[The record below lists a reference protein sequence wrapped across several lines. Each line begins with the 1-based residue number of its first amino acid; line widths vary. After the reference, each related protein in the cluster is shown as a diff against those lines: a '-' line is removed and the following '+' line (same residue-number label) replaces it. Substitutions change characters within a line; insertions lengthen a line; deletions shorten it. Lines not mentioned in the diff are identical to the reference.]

1 VSIKGRLSLSIGLQN
16 RKEPSDIKS
25 TFERT
30 RSLANVTRRNQTEI
44 CVKSI
49 LMRALVLSTRAL
61 YATRARSSSSY
72 SAARAIFSTPNSRGE
87 RKREK
92 NRKSTFGT
100 RANTPTRERVNATL
114 SFDFYYQRTFLTVFV
129 RTRPIFYMRV

>member
-1 VSIKGRLSLSIGLQN
+1 MAFELEHRATKSKRAQN
-16 RKEPSDIKS
+16 EIKS

-30 RSLANVTRRNQTEI
+30 RSLANVTKRNQTEI
-44 CVKSI
+44 CVKTF

-92 NRKSTFGT
+92 NRKSTFVT

>member
-1 VSIKGRLSLSIGLQN
+1 MAFELEHRATKSKRAQN
-16 RKEPSDIKS
+16 EIKS

-30 RSLANVTRRNQTEI
+30 RSLANVTKRNQTEI

-61 YATRARSSSSY
+61 YATRARSSSAS